1 MSAPN
6 VLGYALAAVAQW
18 VVVQTGRRGWAWLA
32 WMIRSKDSLFSH
44 CSLTTTNRPQ
54 PTRTIQSAGLP
65 PPAAAMAVPS
75 FCVHWALCD
84 ELCSVLPVLPLCLL
98 GDGCVGCRSLRVGG
112 EAASENA
119 PSLSPFPSGISAA
132 FLTSP
137 L

>member
-1 MSAPN
+1 MDGGTDA
-6 VLGYALAAVAQW
+6 
-18 VVVQTGRRGWAWLA
+18 RRGGEAWLA